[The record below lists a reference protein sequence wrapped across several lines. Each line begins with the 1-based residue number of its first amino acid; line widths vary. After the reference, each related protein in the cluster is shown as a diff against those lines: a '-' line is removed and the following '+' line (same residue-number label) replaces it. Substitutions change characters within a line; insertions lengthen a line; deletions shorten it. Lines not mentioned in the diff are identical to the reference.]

1 MVVSLSGI
9 PGTRTGSLEAI
20 PKEHN
25 VISSIEKEMMRRLP
39 MIMASL
45 EELNEL
51 MIRAVREAST
61 ST

>member
-20 PKEHN
+20 LKQHN
-25 VISSIEKEMMRRLP
+25 VISSIEKEMIRRLP

-45 EELNEL
+45 E
-51 MIRAVREAST
+51 
-61 ST
+61 